1 MFDGSQNPDQCPG
14 WYILDETEPSSTES
28 ESASINVVIRQGSSL
43 LRRIRRKRK
52 TQEANADETKIADV
66 VRQMVLEIVELIG
79 KA

>member
-1 MFDGSQNPDQCPG
+1 MHP
-14 WYILDETEPSSTES
+14 
-28 ESASINVVIRQGSSL
+28 INVVIRQGSSL

-66 VRQMVLEIVELIG
+66 VRQIVSEIVELIG